1 MKKSFKQK
9 HLTKLLF
16 IAIFFNFLFFSVPQ
30 ANAWDLTPITIPMG
44 VMMTEM
50 LKVTNGVIL
59 GAAKKA
65 ALTALEQEISYA
77 ITGSSANGVKFIADW
92 RAYMVDDPQKKSNI
106 YINDYISQAV
116 MGRGSRSGY
125 EGVGGGPAFTVDYH
139 GQLAE
144 GGRNAIGEH
153 EPRVTY
159 EGNPSQMFASGNFR
173 NMNKYLSGINNPWAF
188 NMHVQ
193 DKYQT
198 NLKHEQDIAM
208 TMAISYQGFTGA
220 MDVESGMITSP
231 GILGKELLAKVKG
244 LPMDFIAAAKNL
256 PEIMTS
262 IATQM
267 ITQSITQG
275 IGSIQASIHSEI
287 SDVRG
292 KMSNNQRELLKIAGP
307 EVLYKKR

>member
-1 MKKSFKQK
+1 MQIFFKQK
-9 HLTKLLF
+9 YIAKLLLVF
-16 IAIFFNFLFFSVPQ
+16 VFFNFLFFSVPQ

-50 LKVTNGVIL
+50 LRVTNGVIL

-92 RAYMVDDPQKKSNI
+92 RAYMVDEPQKKSNI
-106 YINDYISQAV
+106 YINDYISQALV
-116 MGRGSRSGY
+116 GRGSRSGY
-125 EGVGGGPAFTVDYH
+125 EGVGDGPVFTVNYH

-159 EGNPSQMFASGNFR
+159 KGDPSRMFASGNFR
-173 NMNKYLSGINNPWAF
+173 NFNNYLSGINNPWAF

-198 NLKHEQDIAM
+198 NLKNEKDIAM
-208 TMAISYQGFTGA
+208 TMAISYQGFTGTI
-220 MDVESGMITSP
+220 DTSSGIITAP
-231 GILGKELLAKVKG
+231 GILAKDLLAKVKT
-244 LPMDFIAAAKNL
+244 LPMDIMAAAQNI
-256 PEIMTS
+256 PEILTS
-262 IATQM
+262 IATQI

-275 IGSIQASIHSEI
+275 IGSIQASVHSEI
-287 SDVRG
+287 SNVRS
-292 KMSNNQRELLKIAGP
+292 KMGSNTREAIKIIGP

>member
-1 MKKSFKQK
+1 MKKNFKQK
-9 HLTKLLF
+9 HLTRLLF
-16 IAIFFNFLFFSVPQ
+16 IFVFFNFLFFGVPK
-30 ANAWDLTPITIPMG
+30 ASAWETWLSIPMG
-44 VMMTEM
+44 VMMDKM
-50 LKVTNGVIL
+50 YDNMQGVIL

-65 ALTALEQEISYA
+65 ALMALEQEISYA

-116 MGRGSRSGY
+116 MGRGSHSGY
-125 EGVGGGPAFTVDYH
+125 EGVGGGPAFTVNYN

-144 GGRNAIGEH
+144 GARNATSGSN

-173 NMNKYLSGINNPWAF
+173 NMNSYLSGINNPWAF
-188 NMHVQ
+188 NMHIQ

-198 NLKHEQDIAM
+198 NLKNEKDIAM
-208 TMAISYQGFTGA
+208 TMAISYQGFTGTL
-220 MDVESGMITSP
+220 DTSSGMITGP
-231 GILGKELLAKVKG
+231 GILAKELLTKVNN
-244 LPMDFIAAAKNL
+244 LPMDIIAAAKNI
-256 PEIMTS
+256 PEILTS
-262 IATQM
+262 IATQI

-275 IGSIQASIHSEI
+275 IGNIQASIHSEI